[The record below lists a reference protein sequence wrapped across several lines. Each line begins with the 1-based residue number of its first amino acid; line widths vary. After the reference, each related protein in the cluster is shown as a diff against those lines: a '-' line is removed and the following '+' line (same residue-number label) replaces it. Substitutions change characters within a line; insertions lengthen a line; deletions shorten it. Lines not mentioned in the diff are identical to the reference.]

1 MLSRRIIRKWLS
13 IFILGIIILLFIYLL
28 YLLFPFYSQL
38 VAVVIKILTPFL
50 IAAFIAYL
58 LHPMIEKIHQ
68 YHIPRSLVIV
78 GVYVLFFGGS
88 AIAMYYGF
96 PALLKQI
103 KEIQQAL
110 PNFFDTYRYTVYQLY
125 ESTAFLPESF
135 HDQMDLFFNH
145 IEKSI
150 EQWVAQ
156 LLNRATK
163 IMDILMV
170 VAVIPVLVFYML
182 NDFDLIKSSL
192 IKLFPKRYRTR
203 VNRVLP
209 AVDKGLGSYIRGQLL
224 VCFFVGVISYFIL
237 LFIKMKYP
245 LVLAVIMSVTNII
258 PYFGPII
265 GALPAVIIAFTIST
279 KQVIYVVLGVVI
291 VQIIEGNLL
300 SPYIVGKSV
309 HLHPV
314 FIIFILL
321 VGGEVAGLIGMIV
334 SIPLVTIIK
343 VIIFQSKNDD

>member
-1 MLSRRIIRKWLS
+1 MLSRRVIRKWLS

-88 AIAMYYGF
+88 AVAMYYGF
-96 PALLKQI
+96 PALIKQI

-145 IEKSI
+145 IEKSM

-170 VAVIPVLVFYML
+170 AAVIPVLVFYML

-209 AVDKGLGSYIRGQLL
+209 AIDEGLGSYIRGQLL
-224 VCFFVGVISYFIL
+224 VCFFVGVISYLIL

-279 KQVIYVVLGVVI
+279 KQVIYVVLGVVV

-314 FIIFILL
+314 FIILILL